1 MTMLG
6 SPVTLRD
13 TLEGLL
19 DDARDWSDS
28 RSPWAR
34 LPLLAYLVYAGVRHL
49 IDPMY
54 RSWFAGLTLVLHEM
68 GHLFFSA
75 FGQTLMLLGG
85 SITQLAVPA
94 LVAVYLLFFQRDWF
108 GLVVGVSWLCF
119 STFELATYVD
129 DANKN
134 QLALVGFGDKVLHD
148 WDRLLTQWH
157 LLNHCG
163 TFAFIL
169 RALAT
174 VTMFA
179 AFGFGGWLL
188 VRMFRSGK
196 VPVD

>member
-1 MTMLG
+1 
-6 SPVTLRD
+6 
-13 TLEGLL
+13 
-19 DDARDWSDS
+19 
-28 RSPWAR
+28 
-34 LPLLAYLVYAGVRHL
+34 
-49 IDPMY
+49 
-54 RSWFAGLTLVLHEM
+54 
-68 GHLFFSA
+68 
-75 FGQTLMLLGG
+75 MLLGG

-148 WDRLLTQWH
+148 WDTLLTQWH